1 MSVFIILT
9 LGQLFYLIQV
19 LFFLQKEHNP
29 VTFLTT
35 IQANHYLD
43 LKVNVK

>member
-35 IQANHYLD
+35 IQANVSQPLS
-43 LKVNVK
+43 